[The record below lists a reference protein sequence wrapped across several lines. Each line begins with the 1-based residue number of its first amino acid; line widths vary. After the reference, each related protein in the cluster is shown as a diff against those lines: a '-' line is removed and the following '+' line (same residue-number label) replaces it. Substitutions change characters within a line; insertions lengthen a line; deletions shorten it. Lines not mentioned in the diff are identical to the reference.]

1 MYKVY
6 FGNHSICFPE
16 RGAVP
21 PDTTECLW
29 DPDERTLREA
39 VEHSYGKGKGN
50 IAFFSST
57 GQDLQKI
64 FDRFFRHIPAGGGVV
79 RHLPSHRI
87 LMIRRWGKWDLPK
100 GWREAG
106 ESARDNA
113 LREVRE
119 ETGLDRL
126 NAQSLIHVSRHAY
139 LLEGRWTIKHTDWFA
154 MTTDREEL
162 RPQSEEDIELAQWL
176 DAPALDRAL
185 ADTYPNIR
193 ETLDLYRSLY
203 PLP

>member
-6 FGNHSICFPE
+6 FGSHSICFP
-16 RGAVP
+16 GQQPAP
-21 PDTTECLW
+21 PDTAECLT
-29 DPDERTLREA
+29 DPDERTLRE
-39 VEHSYGKGKGN
+39 VIERFFCKDSGN

-64 FDRFFRHIPAGGGVV
+64 FDRLFRHIPAGGGVV
-79 RHLPSHRI
+79 RHRPTDRI

-106 ESARDNA
+106 ESARKNA

-119 ETGLDRL
+119 ETGLEHL
-126 NAQSLIHVSRHAY
+126 TAQNLVHVSRHAY
-139 LLEGRWTIKHTDWFA
+139 LLEGQWTIKHTDWFA
-154 MTTDREEL
+154 MTTDQQDL
-162 RPQSEEDIELAQWL
+162 RPQSEEDIEQARWL
-176 DAPALDRAL
+176 DTPALERAL

-193 ETLDLYRSLY
+193 ETLHFYRSLH